1 MPKTMGSGQALSM
14 RPEQLD
20 SILSEASPKMR
31 AVFSTCRFTACRVS
45 EALQLSW
52 GNWSGDSLVFPKRL
66 TKGKLKTRTL
76 PVNARLAEAL
86 RQWRTAWTEEYGHE
100 PSREDYMFPGRAG
113 LQSHFSRKAVDTGLR
128 TICAKIGIEG
138 ASTHSFRRSALTA
151 ASSSG
156 VTIPVLR
163 TLSGHS
169 SMACLQKYI
178 DIDEDARKKAA
189 MMFA

>member
-20 SILSEASPKMR
+20 NILSEATPKLR
-31 AVFSTCRFTACRVS
+31 AIFSTCRFTACRVS

-113 LQSHFSRKAVDTGLR
+113 LQSHFSRKALDT
-128 TICAKIGIEG
+128 G